1 MELAS
6 GRRYGGAVG
15 KITREVYAEN
25 LGSIWKCAD
34 DYTVSIIHFGGRTL
48 ERYIN
53 DNGIYGGFTEI
64 IDGMPIVRSGE
75 IKLNQ
80 IVLRKSPEWRE
91 WEGPNGIQIDKNSR
105 GDIIL
110 TNPHIDIN
118 KYSRVINF
126 NNFKVIRR

>member
-6 GRRYGGAVG
+6 RRGVGGAVG
-15 KITREVYAEN
+15 RITREVYAEN
-25 LGSIWKCAD
+25 LGTIWKYVD
-34 DYTVSIIHFGGRTL
+34 DYTVSAIHFGGRKL

-53 DNGIYGGFTEI
+53 NNGIYGGFTEI

-75 IKLNQ
+75 VKLNQ

-110 TNPHIDIN
+110 TNPHMDIN
-118 KYSRVINF
+118 KYSRIINF
-126 NNFKVIRR
+126 HNFKAIRR